1 MPPPLP
7 PLTPQEIASFVRD
20 GYLIKRRVL
29 DPALCAQARDVLW
42 AHNEAPHKLRR
53 GDPSTY
59 FGPWDYKDEQRD
71 GDNVRKHY
79 RWHLHKVGNDQLFV
93 DLVGGA
99 THKYAEQLL
108 GVGECTPPRGSGGIY
123 CTLPRRKAGGDC
135 RRPYLAHPL
144 QAHVDA
150 SLDAPQRLNAVGY
163 IDDVPPG
170 SGAFGVWGG
179 SHRRVW
185 NLLLDSHTAAQQ
197 PGRDDLRGVAAGSY
211 CVALDAEL
219 ERLVA
224 DTPPTDCWGF
234 AGDVVLYHARLVHV
248 PMFNYG
254 TTIRQ
259 AVISGFAKNDA
270 ALPPDDSAAR
280 LAHVEHGDLWEDW
293 APQVRGIAAA
303 TLPATATVSGAR
315 L

>member
-123 CTLPRRKAGGDC
+123 CIGGGDTASRAWDTFELFSPSAGG
-135 RRPYLAHPL
+135 
-144 QAHVDA
+144 
-150 SLDAPQRLNAVGY
+150 
-163 IDDVPPG
+163 
-170 SGAFGVWGG
+170 GA
-179 SHRRVW
+179 
-185 NLLLDSHTAAQQ
+185 
-197 PGRDDLRGVAAGSY
+197 
-211 CVALDAEL
+211 
-219 ERLVA
+219 
-224 DTPPTDCWGF
+224 
-234 AGDVVLYHARLVHV
+234 
-248 PMFNYG
+248 
-254 TTIRQ
+254 
-259 AVISGFAKNDA
+259 
-270 ALPPDDSAAR
+270 
-280 LAHVEHGDLWEDW
+280 
-293 APQVRGIAAA
+293 QVNW
-303 TLPATATVSGAR
+303 TVSGKQMQVRTVPLMAAE
-315 L
+315 